1 MLLSKNTESRAYYA
15 LTGPTVPN
23 VNYKLWTKYNSN
35 HLKAMEN
42 NQKQTNTVGEPLK
55 KKKNSTEEVFFFFFL
70 MAFARRQAQVSNQV
84 REVDRNYI
92 FTGMKNQSKEYRV
105 TPPDEY

>member
-55 KKKNSTEEVFFFFFL
+55 KKRIALRKFSFFSF
-70 MAFARRQAQVSNQV
+70 
-84 REVDRNYI
+84 
-92 FTGMKNQSKEYRV
+92 
-105 TPPDEY
+105 

>member
-1 MLLSKNTESRAYYA
+1 
-15 LTGPTVPN
+15 
-23 VNYKLWTKYNSN
+23 
-35 HLKAMEN
+35 
-42 NQKQTNTVGEPLK
+42 
-55 KKKNSTEEVFFFFFL
+55 
-70 MAFARRQAQVSNQV
+70 MAFVRRQAQVSNQV